1 MTPYQQAILHVVQL
15 VPRGKVISYGQVA
28 AYVGTPRA
36 AREIGWA
43 MRSMRPV
50 DNFPWW
56 RVLNNAGKI
65 TIKGNIHATATQQKE
80 LLQADG
86 VIVNDDYELDI
97 DKYRWRPDPKTLQNL
112 KIDPDYIEKLQEKYS
127 LG

>member
-112 KIDPDYIEKLQEKYS
+112 KIDPDYIEKLQAKYNA
-127 LG
+127 G